1 MKIKAKTPYDE
12 VVSIVGFVYD
22 PHGIQAM
29 VVNQYGVIER
39 YHYCDL
45 NVIDE
50 EYKPS
55 KGENQCADESE

>member
-1 MKIKAKTPYDE
+1 MKITAKTPYDE

-55 KGENQCADESE
+55 KGE